1 MVTSDSWCAS
11 LQPIS
16 ERGLGSFL
24 QALAE
29 VTPDEDLQEVSDCW
43 VHALEVEDWSLGE
56 SSERFICRVTIN
68 ALEIIAELN
77 SIRSPETSVQESTR
91 GFPVTPNQEEA
102 SSQSAVEERS
112 EGPIVVNAHVAECS
126 S

>member
-1 MVTSDSWCAS
+1 MANAPSGGRLSNTSFKEGNMVTSDSWCAS

-29 VTPDEDLQEVSDCW
+29 VTPDEDLQEASDCW
-43 VHALEVEDWSLGE
+43 VHALEVADWSPGE

-68 ALEIIAELN
+68 ALENIAELN
-77 SIRSPETSVQESTR
+77 SIRSPD
-91 GFPVTPNQEEA
+91 
-102 SSQSAVEERS
+102 
-112 EGPIVVNAHVAECS
+112 
-126 S
+126 